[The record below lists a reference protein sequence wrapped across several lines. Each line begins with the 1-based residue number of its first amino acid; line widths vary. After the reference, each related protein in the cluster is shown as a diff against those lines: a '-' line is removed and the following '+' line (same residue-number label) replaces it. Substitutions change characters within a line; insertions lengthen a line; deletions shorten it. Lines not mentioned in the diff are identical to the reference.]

1 MSTKDRIIQALEKYK
16 GEYISGEK
24 LAGDLAVSR
33 NAVWKAVNDLKKQ
46 GYAIDSVKNK
56 GYMLSE
62 SSDIISKA
70 GIELCLR
77 DMKVKKDTGVILDN
91 LFVYD
96 QIDSTN
102 TQAKRE
108 IVFDGFDVPHKTTI
122 VARVQSDG
130 KGHSGRNF
138 DSPNGGIYLSMI
150 LTPSELVT
158 KEPVNQAVSR
168 MVIDVVESLYDVK
181 AVKKENNSLYVGNQ
195 KFCGM
200 LTEALSD
207 LETGVYSRFIVG
219 IGIRA
224 DILEKLKD
232 NVPSKNQVIAALIAR
247 FAEL

>member
-1 MSTKDRIIQALEKYK
+1 MSTKDRVIQALEKSK

-46 GYAIDSVKNK
+46 GYAIDSVKNR

-62 SSDIISKA
+62 TSDIISSA

-77 DMKVKKDTGVILDN
+77 DMKVKADVSKILDN

-96 QIDSTN
+96 NIDSTN

-122 VARVQSDG
+122 VARVQTAG
-130 KGHSGRNF
+130 KGHSGKDF
-138 DSPNGGIYLSMI
+138 ESPNGGIYLSMI
-150 LTPSELVT
+150 LTPSELIV
-158 KEPVNQAVSR
+158 KEPVNQVVAKMVTDVLSKKYGVKVS
-168 MVIDVVESLYDVK
+168 
-181 AVKKENNSLYVGNQ
+181 KKENNSLYVG
-195 KFCGM
+195 KEKVCGI

-207 LETGVYSRFIVG
+207 LETGVYTRFVLG

-224 DILEKLKD
+224 DILNKITD
-232 NVPSKNQVIAALIAR
+232 NVPSKNQVLAALIAR

>member
-1 MSTKDRIIQALEKYK
+1 MSTKDRIIQALEKAK

-24 LAGDLAVSR
+24 LAGDLDVSR

-46 GYAIDSVKNK
+46 GYAIDSVKNR

-138 DSPNGGIYLSMI
+138 DSPSGGIYLSMI

-158 KEPVNQAVSR
+158 KEPVNQAVSS

-224 DILEKLKD
+224 DILEKLKG

>member
-1 MSTKDRIIQALEKYK
+1 MSTKDLIIRALEQEK
-16 GEYISGEK
+16 GEFISGEK
-24 LAGDLAVSR
+24 LAGDLGLSR
-33 NAVWKAVNDLKKQ
+33 NAIWKAVNELKKK
-46 GYAIDSVKNK
+46 GYVIDSVKNK

-62 SSDIISKA
+62 TSDIISKA

-77 DMKVKKDTGVILDN
+77 DLKVKGDAGAILDN

-96 QIDSTN
+96 SIDSTN
-102 TQAKRE
+102 AQAKRE

-130 KGHSGRNF
+130 KGHSGRKF

-158 KEPVNQAVSR
+158 KEPVNQVVSE
-168 MVIDVVESLYDVK
+168 MVIDVVENLYGVK
-181 AVKKENNSLYVGNQ
+181 AVKKENNSLYVGNK

-200 LTEALSD
+200 LTEAFSD

-224 DILEKLKD
+224 DILEKRKD
-232 NVPSKNQVIAALIAR
+232 SLPSKNQVIAALIAR

>member
-1 MSTKDRIIQALEKYK
+1 MSTKDRVIQALEKSK

-46 GYAIDSVKNK
+46 GYAIDSVKNR

-62 SSDIISKA
+62 TSDIISKA
-70 GIELCLR
+70 GVELCLR
-77 DMKVKKDTGVILDN
+77 DMKMKTRAKPILDN
-91 LFVYD
+91 LSVYD
-96 QIDSTN
+96 NIDSTN

-122 VARVQSDG
+122 VARVQSNG
-130 KGHSGRNF
+130 KGHSGKNF
-138 DSPNGGIYLSMI
+138 ESPNGGIYLSMI
-150 LTPSELVT
+150 LTPSDLVVT
-158 KEPVNQAVSR
+158 EPVNQVVTKI
-168 MVIDVVESLYDVK
+168 VIDVILDK
-181 AVKKENNSLYVGNQ
+181 CGILLDRKENNSLYAGDEKVVGI
-195 KFCGM
+195 

-207 LETGVYSRFIVG
+207 LETGVYTRFVLG

-224 DILEKLKD
+224 DILEKITD
-232 NVPSKNQVIAALIAR
+232 NRPSKNQVLAALIAR

>member
-1 MSTKDRIIQALEKYK
+1 MSTKDRVTQALEKSK

-46 GYAIDSVKNK
+46 GYAIDSVKNR

-62 SSDIISKA
+62 TSDIISSA

-77 DMKVKKDTGVILDN
+77 DMKVKADVSKILDN

-96 QIDSTN
+96 NIDSTN

-122 VARVQSDG
+122 VARVQTAG
-130 KGHSGRNF
+130 KGHSGKDF
-138 DSPNGGIYLSMI
+138 ESPNGGIYLSMI
-150 LTPSELVT
+150 LTPSELIV
-158 KEPVNQAVSR
+158 KEPVNQVVAKMVTDVLSKKYGVKVS
-168 MVIDVVESLYDVK
+168 
-181 AVKKENNSLYVGNQ
+181 KKENNSLYVG
-195 KFCGM
+195 KEKVCGI

-207 LETGVYSRFIVG
+207 LETGVYTRFVLG

-224 DILEKLKD
+224 DILNKITD
-232 NVPSKNQVIAALIAR
+232 NVPSKNQVLAALIAR

>member
-1 MSTKDRIIQALEKYK
+1 MSTKDRVIQALEKYK

-46 GYAIDSVKNK
+46 GYAIDSVKNR

-158 KEPVNQAVSR
+158 KEPVNQAVSS

>member
-1 MSTKDRIIQALEKYK
+1 MSTKDRVIQALEKYK

-46 GYAIDSVKNK
+46 GYAIDSVKNR

-62 SSDIISKA
+62 TSDIISSA

-77 DMKVKKDTGVILDN
+77 DMKVKADVSKILDN

-96 QIDSTN
+96 NIDSTN

-122 VARVQSDG
+122 VARVQTAG

-150 LTPSELVT
+150 LTPSELLT
-158 KEPVNQAVSR
+158 KEPVNQAVSG

>member
-1 MSTKDRIIQALEKYK
+1 MSTKDRIIQALEKAK

-46 GYAIDSVKNK
+46 GYAIDSVKNR

-62 SSDIISKA
+62 TSDIISSA

-77 DMKVKKDTGVILDN
+77 DMKVKADVSKILDN

-96 QIDSTN
+96 NIDSTN

-122 VARVQSDG
+122 VARVQTAG

-158 KEPVNQAVSR
+158 KEPVNQAVSG